1 VARSGQTALVPDTS
15 REPAFLEVDF
25 MPPML
30 SQLCV
35 PVKIDGEVIAVLNVE
50 SRWPNAFDEADVAA
64 LETLSG
70 QVAVALRNSKLMEE
84 VQQKATELEK
94 ANAELRRLDEMK
106 ADFVSM
112 LVHDLRTPMTG
123 ILGSSEIIEE
133 LLLGEVDERI
143 MNLVRIIPKESK
155 RLIDLI
161 NNILDF
167 YRLEDTGI
175 KVAPAPLA
183 VETLLR
189 EAYEGAKVIA
199 DKQKVEFAV
208 TVEPGLPM
216 VKGDEA
222 KLLQVL
228 SNLVGN
234 ALKFTPDGGEVT
246 ISAQA
251 ADGMVAISISDTGVG
266 IPQDEIP
273 HLFEKFKTFRTASD
287 RRVRGSGLG
296 LYIARAIVEAHGGTI
311 SVESEQGKGSTF
323 VFTVPAVTGT

>member
-1 VARSGQTALVPDTS
+1 
-15 REPAFLEVDF
+15 
-25 MPPML
+25 ML
-30 SQLCV
+30 SSLAV

-70 QVAVALRNSKLMEE
+70 QVAVAIRNSKLMGE
-84 VQQKATELEK
+84 VRQKAAELEK
-94 ANAELRRLDEMK
+94 VNAELRRLDEMK

-133 LLLGEVDERI
+133 LLEGEVDARI

-175 KVAPAPLA
+175 KVSPAPLA
-183 VETLLR
+183 VEALVR
-189 EAYEGAKVIA
+189 EAYEGARVIA
-199 DKQKVEFAV
+199 DKQGVEFTTAL
-208 TVEPGLPM
+208 PSGLPPIR
-216 VKGDEA
+216 GDEA

-228 SNLVGN
+228 SNLLGN
-234 ALKFTPDGGEVT
+234 ALKFTPAGGAVI
-246 ISAQA
+246 ISAA
-251 ADGMVAISISDTGVG
+251 AEDGMVAISVSDTGVG
-266 IPQDEIP
+266 IPPAEIP
-273 HLFEKFKTFRTASD
+273 HLFEKFKTFRTDSD
-287 RRVRGSGLG
+287 RRIRGSGLG
-296 LYIARAIVEAHGGTI
+296 LYIARAIVEAHGGAL

-323 VFTVPAVTGT
+323 KFTVPVADD

>member
-1 VARSGQTALVPDTS
+1 
-15 REPAFLEVDF
+15 
-25 MPPML
+25 
-30 SQLCV
+30 
-35 PVKIDGEVIAVLNVE
+35 
-50 SRWPNAFDEADVAA
+50 
-64 LETLSG
+64 
-70 QVAVALRNSKLMEE
+70 
-84 VQQKATELEK
+84 
-94 ANAELRRLDEMK
+94 
-106 ADFVSM
+106 
-112 LVHDLRTPMTG
+112 MTG

-175 KVAPAPLA
+175 KVAPAPLV

-234 ALKFTPDGGEVT
+234 ALKFTPDGGEVA

-251 ADGMVAISISDTGVG
+251 ADGTVAISISDTGVG

-323 VFTVPAVTGT
+323 VFTVPAVTES